1 LSAKVKA
8 KYLLLFGIINF
19 ILYFTIEALI
29 TTSEYDFL
37 TPLDLKIPFIPE
49 FIWIYHSFIPV
60 IILSL
65 IGLVKSKRIFLSAL
79 GAFFTAMVILSLF
92 YVLLP
97 SYYPRDLWPTTTD
110 TLSDWL
116 LNLTRAIDAPN
127 NTLPSGHN
135 TFCWM
140 IAFFMIPTTCAKKY
154 NWMLPVYFIWAGLI
168 TASTLVLKQHYIVDA
183 ISGIVLAFM
192 CYKFAMKVIAPKIK
206 EIQLAEKNEK
216 VYNDIQALGF

>member
-1 LSAKVKA
+1 LSRRIKA
-8 KYLLLFGIINF
+8 KYLLLFGIVNF

-37 TPLDLKIPFIPE
+37 TPFDLKIPFIPE
-49 FIWIYHSFIPV
+49 FIWVYHSFIPV
-60 IILSL
+60 LILSL
-65 IGLVKSKRIFLSAL
+65 IGLIKSKKIFLSAL

-92 YVLLP
+92 YVILP
-97 SYYPRDLWPTTTD
+97 SYYPRELWPTTTD

-140 IAFFMIPTTCAKKY
+140 IAFFMIPTSCAAKY
-154 NWMLPVYFIWAGLI
+154 KWLVPAYFTWAVLI
-168 TASTLVLKQHYIVDA
+168 TVSTLVLKQHYVIDA
-183 ISGIVLAFM
+183 VSGIILAFM
-192 CYKFAMKVIAPKIK
+192 CYKFAMKIIAPKIK
-206 EIQLAEKNEK
+206 ENQLAKSYKREYNE
-216 VYNDIQALGF
+216 VQMNRV

>member
-1 LSAKVKA
+1 MSAKVKA

>member
-1 LSAKVKA
+1 MSAKVKA

-19 ILYFTIEALI
+19 IFYFTIAALI
-29 TTSEYDFL
+29 TTNEYNFL

-49 FIWIYHSFIPV
+49 FIWVYHSFIP
-60 IILSL
+60 IIALSL
-65 IGLVKSKRIFLSAL
+65 IGLVKSKRIFLSAI

-92 YVLLP
+92 YVFLP

-154 NWMLPVYFIWAGLI
+154 NWMLPIYFIWAALI
-168 TASTLVLKQHYIVDA
+168 TTSTLVLKQHYIVDA
-183 ISGIVLAFM
+183 IAGIILAFM

-206 EIQLAEKNEK
+206 ENHLAERSKK
-216 VYNDIQALGF
+216 VYNDIQTLAI